1 MPTLTLTTK
10 YKKNTGLVISPEELM
25 SLYFYGLKIQ
35 STDGTNLDRQTIIT
49 NILAAQAEIERFFD
63 IKLFPVLITESQDY
77 FRDDYQNGFP
87 FVRVSFPIRGSVLS
101 CIGLLNG
108 VEQIKYPQGWLQSR
122 TSSQNRYYRQ
132 FAIVPNGSVAQADA
146 NIIMIGISA
155 QYGLRSF
162 PQIPNYWNIQYESG
176 YLYGQLPYEIVNL
189 IGLLASI
196 PLLGIA
202 GDLVLSTPGL
212 ASTSLGLDGLSQ
224 SVTSKAGA
232 FGERIK
238 LYLEQIKTTSQRI
251 KNTYKGVQF
260 VSL

>member
-49 NILAAQAEIERFFD
+49 NILAAQGEVEKFFD
-63 IKLFPVLITESQDY
+63 IQLFPSLVTEKQDY
-77 FRDDYQNGFP
+77 FRDDYENGFP
-87 FVRVSFPIRGSVLS
+87 FIRTSFPVRTLKSLTGMLNSV
-101 CIGLLNG
+101 NQ
-108 VEQIKYPQGWLQSR
+108 VKYPSEWLVMR
-122 TSSQNRYYRQ
+122 TSSKNRYYRQ
-132 FAIVPNGSVAQADA
+132 FSVVPNGSVVNGDA
-146 NIIMIGISA
+146 SIIFLGNFA
-155 QYGLRSF
+155 YFGLRARS
-162 PQIPNYWNIQYESG
+162 QVPNYWNVQYESG
-176 YLYGQLPYEIVNL
+176 FPIGEIPYEIVNL
-189 IGLLASI
+189 IGLLASV

-212 ASTSLGLDGLSQ
+212 ASTSLGIDGLSQ

-232 FGERIK
+232 FGGRIK